1 LSEPLS
7 HRKASGLFQ
16 FTGWYGEIQ
25 EGETLSCVHCQAT
38 WIVQKG
44 SGKMRGFCQR
54 CMGYVCGPACADCVP
69 AERRWENSEAG
80 RPELTPPPAM
90 ILVPEGIDRIDLAGG

>member
-1 LSEPLS
+1 MSEPLA

-25 EGETLSCVHCQAT
+25 EGETLSCVHCQHT

-54 CMGYVCGPACADCVP
+54 CMGYVCGPACADCIP

-90 ILVPEGIDRIDLAGG
+90 ILVPDGIDRIDVVGG